1 MRASF
6 QGQNIFALGNGI
18 AVLKSAWTEAEP
30 PQLAEEKKQD
40 LKRAAAELAK
50 SVMAVAEMPADTTS

>member
-30 PQLAEEKKQD
+30 PQVVEEKKQK
-40 LKRAAAELAK
+40 LKRDAAELAK
-50 SVMAVAEMPADTTS
+50 SLLAPGK

>member
-18 AVLKSAWTEAEP
+18 AMLKSAWSEAEP
-30 PQLAEEKKQD
+30 PQGEEAAKQKI
-40 LKRAAAELAK
+40 KRDAAELAK
-50 SVMAVAEMPADTTS
+50 SVMAAEK

>member
-6 QGQNIFALGNGI
+6 HGSNIFALGNGI

-30 PQLAEEKKQD
+30 PEAAEERKQK
-40 LKRAAAELAK
+40 LKRDAVALAK
-50 SVMAVAEMPADTTS
+50 ATLGKRNNRPTG